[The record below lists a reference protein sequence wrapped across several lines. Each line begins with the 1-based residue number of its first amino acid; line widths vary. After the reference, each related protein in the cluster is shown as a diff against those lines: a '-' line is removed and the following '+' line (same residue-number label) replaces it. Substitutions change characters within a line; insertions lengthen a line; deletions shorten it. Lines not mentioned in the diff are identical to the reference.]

1 MYSQEGG
8 SLDVVCSS
16 ERKKSGSTLRPQH
29 GALSVKNLL
38 RKSGNVTA
46 TVGRPSACSNRRCL
60 RCETMKFVYMH
71 AVHTA
76 AFTAPLASLAAVWL
90 RSDRLRDQIGSDHI
104 GWLSWLAELAGLVNF
119 LGANGIPSVGRE
131 PIVES
136 LERRGGVAGL
146 AGLAGL
152 AQIGLAQISL
162 AQISLAQISLAQ
174 IGNFRL

>member
-1 MYSQEGG
+1 
-8 SLDVVCSS
+8 
-16 ERKKSGSTLRPQH
+16 
-29 GALSVKNLL
+29 
-38 RKSGNVTA
+38 
-46 TVGRPSACSNRRCL
+46 
-60 RCETMKFVYMH
+60 MKFVYMH

-76 AFTAPLASLAAVWL
+76 AFTAALASLAAVWL